1 MIASSQNWLRENRW
15 AWSFI
20 GALIVWIITS
30 ITAEGR
36 GMGATLSAALAFSS
50 FYVMAGIGEML
61 VVSLGAGN
69 IDLSIPSVMTLA
81 GYLSIGTMQGQAGSL
96 WLGVAI
102 ALGVGAAAGLANFLL
117 IRFARIPPMV
127 ATLAAGFVMQSMTM
141 AYSKAAPAKPPTILM
156 DFALGRTIG
165 LPWIAILFAFVVAG
179 VAFILARSVFGR
191 SLLALGQNERAAYL
205 AGISIQRITAI
216 AYILSGALAGLAGL
230 LLAAYSGG
238 AALDMSSDFLLM
250 AIAVV
255 VLGGTSIAGGRASA
269 VGIWG
274 GALFLYLIST
284 MLNVLGLGAGV
295 RYALTGIIII
305 AVLALSGDRKAA

>member
-1 MIASSQNWLRENRW
+1 MIASSQAWLRDNRW

-20 GALIVWIITS
+20 GALLVWIITS

-102 ALGVGAAAGLANFLL
+102 ALGVGALAGLANFLL

-127 ATLAAGFVMQSMTM
+127 ATLAASNSTINQTTRIFRSRRSAGESV
-141 AYSKAAPAKPPTILM
+141 AKAAQA
-156 DFALGRTIG
+156 
-165 LPWIAILFAFVVAG
+165 
-179 VAFILARSVFGR
+179 SGR
-191 SLLALGQNERAAYL
+191 SRRSDRA
-205 AGISIQRITAI
+205 SSTR
-216 AYILSGALAGLAGL
+216 SGA
-230 LLAAYSGG
+230 
-238 AALDMSSDFLLM
+238 
-250 AIAVV
+250 
-255 VLGGTSIAGGRASA
+255 
-269 VGIWG
+269 
-274 GALFLYLIST
+274 
-284 MLNVLGLGAGV
+284 
-295 RYALTGIIII
+295 
-305 AVLALSGDRKAA
+305 KAARPVLSPSTSCTYWPGPPR